1 MMPLGRYFACVGGLL
16 LALLFLIDWYVP
28 QTTVA
33 RPANADVDRT
43 IIRIHSAHRW
53 PAAVVFDT
61 TQPTITPPQQTAQAE
76 AIPPAPPQAKRPPR
90 EALALAQAG
99 EAPAAVVAHAAPP
112 RQVKRRVRTTRPVY
126 SSRVA
131 SYEPFGFRPLF
142 GPGW

>member
-1 MMPLGRYFACVGGLL
+1 MMPLGRYFAYVGGSL
-16 LALLFLIDWYVP
+16 LALLFVIDWYMP
-28 QTTVA
+28 QTA
-33 RPANADVDRT
+33 SPPADVSVDRS

-61 TQPTITPPQQTAQAE
+61 TQPTITPPQQTTRAE
-76 AIPPAPPQAKRPPR
+76 AIPPAPPQAKRAPR

-99 EAPAAVVAHAAPP
+99 EIPGAVAAHAVPSK
-112 RQVKRRVRTTRPVY
+112 QVKRRARTSRPVY